1 MKVGA
6 GRETKEDCIDHLAGM
21 VLDVKT
27 GAFVHQGDRLLTLY
41 SNQEITS
48 EIDALIRQA
57 YTYSLTP
64 SVPKQVVET
73 EVL

>member
-1 MKVGA
+1 
-6 GRETKEDCIDHLAGM
+6 
-21 VLDVKT
+21 VKT